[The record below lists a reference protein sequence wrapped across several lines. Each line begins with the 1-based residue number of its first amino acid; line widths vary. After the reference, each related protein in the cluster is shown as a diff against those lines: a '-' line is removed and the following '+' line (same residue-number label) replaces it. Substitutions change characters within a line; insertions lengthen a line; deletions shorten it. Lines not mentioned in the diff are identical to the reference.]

1 MNWRINRFEPF
12 TARIAEL
19 RPDADPIQ
27 EFCDYLNFRFAIASD
42 RGRDV
47 DSTAAF
53 EEWIE
58 SGMPGFDPLVTSQER
73 DSLP

>member
-1 MNWRINRFEPF
+1 MSMKW
-12 TARIAEL
+12 TDTLDIAIEL
-19 RPDADPIQ
+19 DEAHPDADPMQ
-27 EFCDYLNFRFAIASD
+27 EFCDYLNFRFAIASE

-58 SGMPGFDPLVTSQER
+58 SGMPGFDPLVTSPEQ

>member
-1 MNWRINRFEPF
+1 M
-12 TARIAEL
+12 
-19 RPDADPIQ
+19 Q
-27 EFCDYLNFRFAIASD
+27 EFCDYLNFRFAIASE

-58 SGMPGFDPLVTSQER
+58 SGMPGFDPLATSPEQ